1 MRLKQLLS
9 SVGMLLILSTVAFAA
24 NTQSTA
30 APAIAASQ
38 SVAAN
43 KSAAPAPTSA
53 KAAATPTSSSV
64 ATPAPVVVR
73 NVSVVQGEGTINVE
87 IATNGPITP
96 KATRLSAPAR
106 IVLDFPNSIPAG
118 RNQVV
123 PVESGRRERSSSGAV
138 PGGSAGGSRRHR
150 HGLCSSLRLE
160 LVG

>member
-53 KAAATPTSSSV
+53 KAATTPTSSSV

-73 NVSVVQGEGTINVE
+73 NVSVVQGDGTINVE

-118 RNQVV
+118 RNQIV
-123 PVESGRRERSSSGAV
+123 PVESGDVKEV
-138 PGGSAGGSRRHR
+138 
-150 HGLCSSLRLE
+150 RLAQFQADPP
-160 LVG
+160 VVRVVID

>member
-1 MRLKQLLS
+1 MSVALIQSAITADTRKQKARVGRNVMRLKQLLS

-24 NTQSTA
+24 NTQSAA

-43 KSAAPAPTSA
+43 KSAAPAPASV
-53 KAAATPTSSSV
+53 KPAATPTSSSV

-73 NVSVVQGEGTINVE
+73 NVSVVQGDGTISVE

-106 IVLDFPNSIPAG
+106 IVLDFPTRFLPDAT
-118 RNQVV
+118 R
-123 PVESGRRERSSSGAV
+123 
-138 PGGSAGGSRRHR
+138 
-150 HGLCSSLRLE
+150 
-160 LVG
+160 